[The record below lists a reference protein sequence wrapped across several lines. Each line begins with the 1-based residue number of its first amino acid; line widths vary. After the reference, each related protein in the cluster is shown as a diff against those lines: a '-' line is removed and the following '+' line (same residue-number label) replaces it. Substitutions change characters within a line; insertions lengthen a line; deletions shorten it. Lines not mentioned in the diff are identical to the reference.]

1 MIRGMNKIDKASV
14 WAMFTQMRLR
24 CFLEYVCELEDNQ
37 HRNNLQE
44 QIYSCACDFLT
55 TNPAE
60 ILKTI
65 DS

>member
-14 WAMFTQMRLR
+14 WAVFTQMRLR

-44 QIYSCACDFLT
+44 QIYGCARDFLAA
-55 TNPAE
+55 NPAE

>member
-1 MIRGMNKIDKASV
+1 MIRGMEKIDKASV
-14 WAMFTQMRLR
+14 WAVFTQMRLR

-37 HRNNLQE
+37 PRDSLQE
-44 QIYSCACDFLT
+44 QLYCCVRQFLDAS
-55 TNPAE
+55 PAE